1 MNNKTKYDKI
11 NLTQYTDAGG
21 CGCKISPKTLSEII
35 QTVKLKPD
43 DKNLLAGNYYNDDA
57 AVIKIDKTKALV
69 FTDDFFTPIVD
80 DPFYFGKI
88 AACNALSDIYAM
100 GASPK
105 IALSIL
111 GWPVE
116 IIPSW
121 YARKVLEGAR
131 SICETVG
138 VSLAGGHSINNPQPI
153 FGLSVIGQINPKYLK
168 LNTSA
173 KNNDIVYLTKP
184 LGTGIYS
191 TALKQ
196 NKISKNDKKDM
207 IKVMST
213 LNVLGIEIAK
223 LSYVHSMTDIT
234 GFGLFGHL
242 IELCKASNLSAEIT
256 FANIQLLKN
265 TSRYIE
271 SGIITS
277 GGKRNWESYKSLV
290 GTIDDLKRTILSDPQ
305 TNGGLLVT
313 VSQNSKS
320 LFESFLKRNNLQK
333 FSKPIG
339 ILKTNTFNSKK
350 IIVVK

>member
-1 MNNKTKYDKI
+1 MTKI
-11 NLTQYTDAGG
+11 NLTQFTDAGG

-35 QTVKLKPD
+35 QTVKLKSD

-57 AVIKIDKTKALV
+57 AVIKISKTKALV

-88 AACNALSDIYAM
+88 AACNALSDVYAM
-100 GASPK
+100 GASPL

-111 GWPVE
+111 GWTVE
-116 IIPSW
+116 KIPAK

-131 SICETVG
+131 AVCESIG

-168 LNTSA
+168 LNASA
-173 KNNDIVYLTKP
+173 KNNDILYLTKP
-184 LGTGIYS
+184 LGSGIYS

-196 NKISKNDKKDM
+196 NKISSRDKSEM
-207 IKVMST
+207 IKVMTT
-213 LNVLGIEIAK
+213 LNSIGVKIGK
-223 LSYVHSMTDIT
+223 LNYVNSMTDIT

-242 IELCKASNLSAEIT
+242 IELCKASKLSAEIT
-256 FANIQLLKN
+256 FDNIPLLRN
-265 TSRYIE
+265 IRGYYE

-277 GGKRNWESYKSLV
+277 GGKRNWDSYKSLV
-290 GTIDDLKRTILSDPQ
+290 GATDDFKRIILSDPQ

-313 VSQNSKS
+313 VNEKHKN
-320 LFESFLKRNNLQK
+320 LFESFLNRNNLQQ

-339 ILKTNTFNSKK
+339 ILKTNSTNSKK
-350 IIVVK
+350 IISVK